1 MGSVAQLSSES
12 ENSLVTLGEIG
23 AKIPVDSKYGL
34 HMRQYM
40 YVHICA
46 WNILIYHDAMYL

>member
-46 WNILIYHDAMYL
+46 